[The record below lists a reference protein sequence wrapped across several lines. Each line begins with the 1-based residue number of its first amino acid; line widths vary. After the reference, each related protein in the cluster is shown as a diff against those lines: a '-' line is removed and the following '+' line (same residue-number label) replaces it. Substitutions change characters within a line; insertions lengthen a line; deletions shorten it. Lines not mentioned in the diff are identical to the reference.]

1 MSIISSKH
9 RLVKVS
15 YDGDQYSAGPGIVI
29 EDSTIS
35 VDPTLS
41 GVIDDKL
48 NTSDFETYS
57 AGVDSDIQYVSAN
70 AGKTY
75 SAGENIGISED
86 YVISSKDWTTDIA
99 NASSYAF
106 NEATAQIPP
115 AFDPTYMSG
124 TIEQNAADIQ
134 YISGVAITA
143 HQDLSYISGAVDN
156 KLDATAFNL
165 PNSAK
170 WNESTNVVETNSA
183 DWGTITAFSSTS
195 SVLNNQVTAL
205 RHDLITVITNTGY
218 LYNDLKTTSGI
229 LSAAI
234 DYVSANAGDEFPVS
248 ADEAIQYVQGNSAT
262 INDVNSFVNSRSG
275 IWNWAAEGVETITW
289 NSAGW
294 DSSYFT
300 VFNNSAQWGGGG
312 GSIDTIPVV
321 AISPLVTGFSGES
334 AYLGIES
341 TALNL
346 SSYVPVSAI
355 GVDSDD
361 YVNIISG
368 KYINAVVAGQADYA
382 YRATYDDN
390 NNEIT
395 SYYQPA
401 LTIAGDAG
409 TITAINGSAVGAS
422 IPEGWELVG
431 SAGISILDD
440 SANNQTIISVTGG
453 GAATLPITGS
463 SNNTTATY
471 DSNSAMFDYNETEGE
486 PTHYKISINPD
497 PSEGFI
503 TIYNSS
509 DEDETNTTLTISDSN
524 IQFKDAEDNYKEV
537 NGGSIDSWND
547 ATTAYQ
553 TNSGNY
559 LTAHQPISANE
570 WNSNYDTVTTNS
582 GAWGGQSLS
591 ISAGAGIGL
600 SMVDGV
606 LVISVTGGN

>member
-99 NASSYAF
+99 NASSNAY
-106 NEATAQIPP
+106 EQATALIPP
-115 AFDPTYMSG
+115 EFDPTYMSG
-124 TIEQNAADIQ
+124 AIEQNAGDIQ